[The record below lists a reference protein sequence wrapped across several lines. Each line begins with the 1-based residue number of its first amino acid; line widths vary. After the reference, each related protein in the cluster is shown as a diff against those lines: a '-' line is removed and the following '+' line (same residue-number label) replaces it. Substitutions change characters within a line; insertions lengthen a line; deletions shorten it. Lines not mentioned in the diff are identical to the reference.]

1 MVGALLYLILPVLV
15 PQASIDLTILMD
27 SWSAT
32 SPKTTCLPSN
42 HAVSTVV
49 MKNWEPLLKDKV
61 SKYISG
67 SGGSKDVRVRSSIG
81 HRKETWLGV
90 LDPEVLIRE
99 LFAPD

>member
-1 MVGALLYLILPVLV
+1 MVGVLLYLILPVLV

-42 HAVSTVV
+42 HAVTTVV
-49 MKNWEPLLKDKV
+49 MKNWEPLLNDKV
-61 SKYISG
+61 SKHVAG
-67 SGGSKDVRVRSSIG
+67 SRGNKNIRVRSSIG

-90 LDPEVLIRE
+90 LDFEVLIRE
-99 LFAPD
+99 FIAPD

>member
-49 MKNWEPLLKDKV
+49 MKNWEPLLNDKV
-61 SKYISG
+61 SKYILG
-67 SGGSKDVRVRSSIG
+67 SGGSKSVRVRSSIG
-81 HRKETWLGV
+81 HRKKTWLGV
-90 LDPEVLIRE
+90 LDLEVLIRE
-99 LFAPD
+99 LIAPD